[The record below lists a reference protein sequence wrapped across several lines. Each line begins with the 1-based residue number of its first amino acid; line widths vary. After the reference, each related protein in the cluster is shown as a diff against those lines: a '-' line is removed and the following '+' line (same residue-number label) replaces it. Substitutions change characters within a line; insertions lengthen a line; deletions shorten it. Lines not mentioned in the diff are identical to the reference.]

1 MKEDHRECV
10 LPLEGGKGKE
20 MSSLTEPSELKA
32 ALSTLI
38 LAH

>member
-20 MSSLTEPSELKA
+20 MRKTGGLN
-32 ALSTLI
+32 I
-38 LAH
+38 R